1 MKGKLI
7 YYIIGGGILYFIYDK
22 FVKKKEE
29 EVQVTPES
37 VIPLPVITPKKT
49 VTINPP
55 SKIKPYTLPFNIGQT
70 IVPKFPFVTL
80 DILDPTLK
88 KVVAKSKEAKY
99 LQPIGALNNY
109 IKVEAVYQKGIYK
122 IPTKII
128 GYSLSKN
135 WLLK

>member
-22 FVKKKEE
+22 FVKKKSEA
-29 EVQVTPES
+29 VTTVPDTI
-37 VIPLPVITPKKT
+37 IPLPVTKPKKT

-55 SKIKPYTLPFNIGQT
+55 SKVEPYTIPFNVGQT
-70 IVPKFPFVTL
+70 IVPKFPFNTL

-99 LQPIGALNNY
+99 LQPIGTLNNY
-109 IKVEAVYQKGIYK
+109 IKVEAIYPKGIYK
-122 IPTKII
+122 VPTKII
-128 GYSLSKN
+128 GYTVSKN